1 MPAAPDNRRAQ
12 LGKLLSVVN
21 VPPPHDTGLTP
32 EVRDPVLAGID
43 GAVNNEEGTA
53 FFSFNNYEG
62 VHVAG
67 KTGTA
72 QAGGER
78 KQDTSWFAGITN
90 PANDPALPQYVV
102 VAMVEQG
109 GFGADVAAPI
119 VRRVIDFLNGNP
131 DPAAGA
137 HAPAPREE
145 DRLMAMMA
153 RTGGRH
159 PEES

>member
-1 MPAAPDNRRAQ
+1 MVGIHASSAGQPDGQ
-12 LGKLLSVVN
+12 LGKLLAVVN
-21 VPPPHDTGLTP
+21 VPAPHDTGLTP

-43 GAVNNEEGTA
+43 GAVNSQEGTA
-53 FFSFNNYEG
+53 FFSFNTYEG

-72 QAGGER
+72 QAGGDG

-131 DPAAGA
+131 DPAPVRY
-137 HAPAPREE
+137 APAPVKKS
-145 DRLMAMMA
+145 D
-153 RTGGRH
+153 
-159 PEES
+159 